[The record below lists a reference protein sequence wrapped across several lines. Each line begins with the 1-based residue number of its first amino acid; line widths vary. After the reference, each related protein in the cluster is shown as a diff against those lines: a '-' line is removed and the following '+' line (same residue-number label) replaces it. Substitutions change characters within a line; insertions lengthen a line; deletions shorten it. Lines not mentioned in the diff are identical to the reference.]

1 MAKEVRRYSDEELAE
16 FKKVV
21 EERMQRVQEEIDYL
35 QEQINELNERMEGEA
50 TGDFVDSG
58 TAFTELQLLYTQLGR
73 QRQYMRELENAMVRI
88 RNKTYGICTVTGEL
102 IDKKR
107 LLAVP
112 TATKSLIAKEAE
124 KSGKLEELRRKAHEA
139 PDVPATDTDDE
150 GNEKEKPKAEKPK
163 PQPKVITKIIRKP
176 KNPPKPVEPILDD
189 EDEDDL
195 ELELDDIDTL
205 LPLDDATDVA
215 DEEGEVL
222 GDDED

>member
-16 FKKVV
+16 FKKVI

-35 QEQINELNERMEGEA
+35 QEQINELNERMEGES

-139 PDVPATDTDDE
+139 PEAPDTPDTDSDDE
-150 GNEKEKPKAEKPK
+150 DEEKPKAEKPK

-176 KNPPKPVEPILDD
+176 KTPPKPVEPIL
-189 EDEDDL
+189 EDEDDEDDL
-195 ELELDDIDTL
+195 DIPIDDI
-205 LPLDDATDVA
+205 LPLDEAADVA
-215 DEEGEVL
+215 DDEGL
-222 GDDED
+222 DDED

>member
-16 FKKVV
+16 FKRII

-73 QRQYMRELENAMVRI
+73 QRQYMRELENAMIRI

-107 LLAVP
+107 LMAVP

-124 KSGKLEELRRKAHEA
+124 KSGKLEELRRKAHQA
-139 PDVPATDTDDE
+139 PDISQADTDNEDDE
-150 GNEKEKPKAEKPK
+150 EKTTTGKKPK
-163 PQPKVITKIIRKP
+163 PQPKVVTRVIRKP
-176 KNPPKPVEPILDD
+176 KKQPEKPIEPVL
-189 EDEDDL
+189 DEDDD
-195 ELELDDIDTL
+195 ELGVDLGIDDPI
-205 LPLDDATDVA
+205 LPLDDAEDLPPV
-215 DEEGEVL
+215 DEEEV
-222 GDDED
+222 D